1 MKMRTLEEIVRD
13 NHVPEAKWA
22 GRSRE
27 ERSAE
32 ILLALARG
40 IDELKPADGPEMKR
54 RERAIEALIAG
65 AQALRGEMHENAGKR
80 WDEAEEERLREAV
93 WAGMSLAETAK
104 LLGRSERAVWMKLEK
119 TTPAEMSQESRKEAV
134 QAAWSRMMKAMDTE

>member
-1 MKMRTLEEIVRD
+1 MKNEEIGRLIRES
-13 NHVPEAKWA
+13 HVPAARWEGK
-22 GRSRE
+22 SRD

-40 IDELKPADGPEMKR
+40 IDGLEPVDAPEMKR

-65 AQALRGEMHENAGKR
+65 AQALRGELNENAGKR

-93 WAGMSLAETAK
+93 WAGMSLAEIAR

-119 TTPAEMSQESRKEAV
+119 MTPAEISQESRREAM
-134 QAAWSRMMKAMDTE
+134 QAAWKRMMKEIERE

>member
-1 MKMRTLEEIVRD
+1 MKERMLEAIVRD
-13 NHVPEAKWA
+13 SHVPQARWV
-22 GRSRE
+22 GRSRD

-65 AQALRGEMHENAGKR
+65 AQALRGEMHENAGRR

-119 TTPAEMSQESRKEAV
+119 LTPAEISKESRKEAV
-134 QAAWSRMMKAMDTE
+134 QSAWNRLRKEKDAE